1 MAQFLQKNGVEN
13 VPAAL
18 QRQSAPSQLW
28 QSPQLIISQCC
39 GPDLFTP
46 EGADLC
52 VIGKPVFAN
61 LDCTAGCYYSHI
73 ISRQIEY
80 SRTARIAVNSISSRS
95 GHYALTEWL
104 EAREIEVTQLGVSGS
119 HLNSLSM
126 LEKDVADYAA
136 LDAHLV
142 DQFGVKIEMPV
153 VGRST
158 ESLAPPFVFHRHADI
173 DNDLLYKALKHA
185 IDRRGREVGII
196 DLIKCDRSDY
206 QNPGARDVATPN
218 TRRIQPQHYGP

>member
-1 MAQFLQKNGVEN
+1 M
-13 VPAAL
+13 
-18 QRQSAPSQLW
+18 
-28 QSPQLIISQCC
+28 
-39 GPDLFTP
+39 
-46 EGADLC
+46 
-52 VIGKPVFAN
+52 FAN

-142 DQFGVKIEMPV
+142 DQFGVKIDMPV